1 MAYIKKLNC
10 KKLKRARRV
19 HPGAAE
25 GFAEDLTSR
34 PKNTVEDEE
43 KGIAK
48 KVSDEDKTTITEAV
62 KEALEWL
69 DDNQEAEKEDYEKK
83 QKETEKIIN
92 PIMQKV
98 YQASGGAP
106 PGGEGGA
113 GGAAADEEDDEDD
126 NDEL

>member
-1 MAYIKKLNC
+1 M
-10 KKLKRARRV
+10 
-19 HPGAAE
+19 
-25 GFAEDLTSR
+25 
-34 PKNTVEDEE
+34 
-43 KGIAK
+43 
-48 KVSDEDKTTITEAV
+48 
-62 KEALEWL
+62 KEAFEWL

-106 PGGEGGA
+106 PGADGGAGA

>member
-1 MAYIKKLNC
+1 MVKE
-10 KKLKRARRV
+10 
-19 HPGAAE
+19 AE
-25 GFAEDLTSR
+25 EFAEEDKKVKERIDGRNALEGYLYNI
-34 PKNTVEDEE
+34 KNTVEDEE

-92 PIMQKV
+92 PIIQKV

-106 PGGEGGA
+106 PGADGGAGA